1 MQQESTTWNLDNFQP
16 EQRSLKSC
24 LFPDLDVAAIAVPC
38 ACTRACTL
46 YLYLSPDASI
56 RFKKPSNASW
66 NPFLSEVCQCVDCDK
81 TGSVLERDGI
91 NFLGGAKG
99 EQDLGRFNTKLGPD
113 RGGKTGERGY
123 HKTTWHG
130 WNIATNDKF
139 RVNRPNI
146 FYFIALRKRR
156 RRMWTY
162 ILEQDNLFKGIMHRG
177 QRHLQNAVMK
187 SSSHGNTDS

>member
-1 MQQESTTWNLDNFQP
+1 MWLP
-16 EQRSLKSC
+16 SLYLC
-24 LFPDLDVAAIAVPC
+24 LYLC
-38 ACTRACTL
+38 L

-66 NPFLSEVCQCVDCDK
+66 NLFLSEVCQCVDCDR
-81 TGSVLERDGI
+81 TGSVLGRDGR

-99 EQDLGRFNTKLGPD
+99 AQIWGDSTQTGARPRRKD
-113 RGGKTGERGY
+113 RERGY
-123 HKTTWHG
+123 HKTTRHG
-130 WNIATNDKF
+130 WNIVTNDKY

-146 FYFIALRKRR
+146 FYFIALIKRP

-162 ILEQDNLFKGIMHRG
+162 ILEQDNLFEGVMHRG

-187 SSSHGNTDS
+187 SSSHGNHRLLATGVRVRPVTHWVTRKINAE